1 MAGGFRLRTVRKDD
15 EEVCKRIWLI
25 GIMEDLPRLWW
36 KHNSRQPGFL
46 LVCFILV
53 FVGYYCESMLL
64 GFAAALSWIYYIKMR
79 AKWGNAFY
87 VASRKDM
94 DAISEIYRERF
105 IVAESQATGE
115 ILGTACYQT
124 FVENYTHWNGEKLP
138 ENCWEL
144 FSLSVKPAAR
154 RLGLGKLLLEEVEKR
169 ARIDGADLFF
179 TASVCNHPATS
190 FYTRNGY
197 KVVLG

>member
-1 MAGGFRLRTVRKDD
+1 MEAQLTAAWLFARLLHIG
-15 EEVCKRIWLI
+15 VCRLLLRIDAFGVCCCSLV
-25 GIMEDLPRLWW
+25 DLL
-36 KHNSRQPGFL
+36 Q
-46 LVCFILV
+46 LV
-53 FVGYYCESMLL
+53 FEEIDSI
-64 GFAAALSWIYYIKMR
+64 IYSDLVKMR

-154 RLGLGKLLLEEVEKR
+154 RLGKR
-169 ARIDGADLFF
+169 SKRCFKPFVIFRIGE
-179 TASVCNHPATS
+179 TS
-190 FYTRNGY
+190 P
-197 KVVLG
+197 